1 VSLRRGVRTIVT
13 VAALL
18 VTGGAMAA
26 ETGEQVAS
34 VVAPPVVTKWGTGFF
49 VNQAGD
55 VVTAR
60 HVIEGCNAVSLIK
73 DGRSAPALVGNLG
86 GSFDIAV
93 LHSPMKPSV
102 AAVFARTTSLER
114 GDPVFAESYPVLRR
128 MPDAAATLYNG
139 FVHAAATANADHI
152 AISSQAGHGSS
163 GSPVL
168 DEDGLVIGL
177 IDERVAAYGA
187 MTVGARASSADNFV
201 VALSGKAIKS
211 FLVASGVA
219 FEESAE
225 AQLAPLEGD
234 AVRAAAISVAVICH

>member
-1 VSLRRGVRTIVT
+1 MSLRFGVRTIAA

-18 VTGGAMAA
+18 LPGGAMA
-26 ETGEQVAS
+26 EQTREQVAA
-34 VVAPPVVTKWGTGFF
+34 VVAPPAVTKWGTGFF

-60 HVIEGCNAVSLIK
+60 HVVEGCNAVSLIK
-73 DGRSAPALVGNLG
+73 DGRSAPALVKNSS

-102 AAVFARTTSLER
+102 AAVFAKSTALER
-114 GDPVFAESYPVLRR
+114 GDPVFAESYAVLRR

-139 FVHAAATANADHI
+139 FVHAAASAEADHI

-177 IDERVAAYGA
+177 IDERVSGYGTTTVAASP
-187 MTVGARASSADNFV
+187 SSADNFV

-219 FEESAE
+219 YEETAE
-225 AQLAPLEGD
+225 AQLAPFQSD
-234 AVRAAAISVAVICH
+234 AVQAAAMSVAVVCH